1 MANFQVEDDS
11 TGTVVDHPAASGRI
25 TVKPTVER
33 PGIEIQTMM
42 LALGALSK
50 RSLVALSN
58 CFTAAALAS
67 AWLLWDK
74 VLPEPS
80 VLQLVG
86 LGGYAVFLLSLEW
99 IRRR

>member
-1 MANFQVEDDS
+1 MANFQIEDD
-11 TGTVVDHPAASGRI
+11 TGQVVDHPASSGRI
-25 TVKPTVER
+25 TVKPVHEK
-33 PGIEIQTMM
+33 PGIELQTMM
-42 LALGALSK
+42 LALAALSK
-50 RSLVALSN
+50 RSLIALSN

-80 VLQLVG
+80 ILQLTG